1 MFEYGRPQK
10 IVLGVLALVALSG
23 VGVQAWRALRR
34 PEPVV
39 VVTQPSSY
47 LSGAAAGASIGSGGK
62 GRAILVHVAGAVRRP
77 DVYEFREGDRVR
89 DAIKRAG
96 GALPNSDLNA
106 VNLAA
111 KLTDGQQVYVPV
123 VGEAVRRTQA
133 DAATAGQRA
142 VGSGRTSTARRS
154 TKKLTSPSEG
164 TVNINTADSET
175 LQRLPGVGP
184 ATAQRIIE
192 YRERKGRFSAREE
205 LMEVRGIG
213 PKKFAKMKALVRVQ

>member
-1 MFEYGRPQK
+1 MLDYSRTQK

-34 PEPVV
+34 PGPVV
-39 VVTQPSSY
+39 VVGQPSSN
-47 LSGAAAGASIGSGGK
+47 LGGLGDASAGAMANRGTIV
-62 GRAILVHVAGAVRRP
+62 VHVAGAVRRP

-89 DAIKRAG
+89 DAIIRAG
-96 GALPNSDLNA
+96 GALPDADLNA
-106 VNLAA
+106 LNLAE
-111 KLTDGQQVYVPV
+111 KLSDGQKVYVPV
-123 VGEAVRRTQA
+123 VGEAVQETQVGTVS
-133 DAATAGQRA
+133 TAEESAGA
-142 VGSGRTSTARRS
+142 GRTPTSRGS
-154 TKKLTSPSEG
+154 TKKLSSPSEG

-184 ATAQRIIE
+184 ATAERIIE
-192 YRERKGRFSAREE
+192 YREQKGRFTAPEE